1 MSAAQL
7 VNIAP
12 RGASILPIG
21 VNINPAVILVNPQGA
36 AIWVRFLL
44 LCTGMKHLSLG
55 LHAACCWPRTCS
67 NAQMP
72 RDSPAV
78 AVAYMFVC

>member
-1 MSAAQL
+1 

-36 AIWVRFLL
+36 AIWVSILSSAGMRPPACVASMLL
-44 LCTGMKHLSLG
+44 KL
-55 LHAACCWPRTCS
+55 R
-67 NAQMP
+67 
-72 RDSPAV
+72 
-78 AVAYMFVC
+78 AYR